1 MALTAKEVQPAA
13 PWWAVLIQGIS
24 ALIIGILLI
33 TNTAMTT
40 IVLVQ
45 FIGIYWLIS
54 GIFSIVSIF
63 LDNTAWGLKLFS
75 GILGILA
82 GIVVMQHPLWSPLVV
97 GKVIVIILGLEGLM
111 IGIVNIIQAFKGGGL
126 GIGLLGVLSIIF
138 GIILL
143 SNSWSATFSLPLVLG
158 VFAIIMGIVT
168 IVVSFRLR

>member
-143 SNSWSATFSLPLVLG
+143 SNSWIATFSLPLVLG